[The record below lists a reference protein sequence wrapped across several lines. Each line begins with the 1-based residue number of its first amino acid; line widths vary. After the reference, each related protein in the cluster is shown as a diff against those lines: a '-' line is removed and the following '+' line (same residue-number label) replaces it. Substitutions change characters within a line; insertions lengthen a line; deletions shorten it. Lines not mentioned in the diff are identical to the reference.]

1 MPATNVLFVDD
12 EAALR
17 QTFPALLEPH
27 GFRVEVAASVT
38 EALERIRSQPFD
50 VLISDLNIGEP
61 GDGFTLVSAMRRTH
75 PTCRNFIITGYPAF
89 ETALEAIRSQVD
101 AFFVKPTDV
110 STLLASLTG
119 ATELPVV
126 RDVPKLHISDLLRRE
141 VEGIGARALEY
152 LRTNSTI
159 RWLPATA
166 TESFPNVSALV
177 LGLADRLQSAA
188 PSQPS
193 ELGFKAAFEHGRAR
207 HAQGYSMLAL
217 LEDAH
222 AIHHAIFDTVEQ
234 NLMSVDLS
242 CLIAD
247 LRNLANVVEGLL
259 TGAILGFLAQEVQTS
274 RNLLGRF
281 WNLIK
286 EEIENP
292 ITEELENPKDN
303 DDTPTAEVA

>member
-38 EALERIRSQPFD
+38 EALEKINGQQFD

-110 STLLASLTG
+110 TSLLASITG
-119 ATELPVV
+119 PAESPAI
-126 RDVPKLHISDLLRRE
+126 RNIPRLHISDLLRRE
-141 VEGIGARALEY
+141 VEGIGARALDY
-152 LRTNSTI
+152 LRTNDSF
-159 RWLPATA
+159 RHLPATA
-166 TESFPNVSALV
+166 TESFPNISALV
-177 LGLADRLQSAA
+177 LGLADRLQSTA

-207 HAQGYSMLAL
+207 HAQGYSMVAL

-222 AIHHAIFDTVEQ
+222 AIHRAVFDTVEQ
-234 NLMSVDLS
+234 NLMSLDLS
-242 CLIAD
+242 CLIPD

-259 TGAILGFLAQEVQTS
+259 TGAILGFLAQGVQSS

-281 WNLIK
+281 WDVIK
-286 EEIENP
+286 EELEDSRDSENSRT
-292 ITEELENPKDN
+292 TE
-303 DDTPTAEVA
+303 AA

>member
-38 EALERIRSQPFD
+38 EALEKINGQQFD

-110 STLLASLTG
+110 TSLLASITG
-119 ATELPVV
+119 PAESPAI
-126 RDVPKLHISDLLRRE
+126 RNIPRLHISDLLRRE
-141 VEGIGARALEY
+141 VEGIGARALDY
-152 LRTNSTI
+152 LRTNDSF
-159 RWLPATA
+159 RRLPATA
-166 TESFPNVSALV
+166 TESFPNISALV
-177 LGLADRLQSAA
+177 LGLADRLQSTA

-207 HAQGYSMLAL
+207 HAQGYSMVAL

-222 AIHHAIFDTVEQ
+222 AIHRAVFDTVEQ
-234 NLMSVDLS
+234 NLMSLDLS
-242 CLIAD
+242 CLIPD

-259 TGAILGFLAQEVQTS
+259 TGAILGFLAQGVQSS

-281 WNLIK
+281 WDVIK
-286 EEIENP
+286 EELEDSRDSENSRT
-292 ITEELENPKDN
+292 TE
-303 DDTPTAEVA
+303 AA